1 MGEKSEM
8 ERNRWAPAVARDEVF
23 VGASSGTMWVLQTN
37 MNSWPR

>member
-8 ERNRWAPAVARDEVF
+8 ESNRRAPAAARDEIF
-23 VGASSGTMWVLQTN
+23 VGASSGTVWVLQTN